1 MKFLFDFL
9 PIILFF
15 IAFRVA
21 DGHADSAARFATDHF
36 GFMVSGGVVGPE
48 EAPVLIAT
56 VVVVT
61 ATVVQIALFL
71 VSRRKV
77 DAMLWITFAIVTI
90 LGGATVWFHNPTFI
104 KWKPSALYW
113 ATGIVFWLS
122 DALFHKNLLKS
133 AIGEQL
139 EMPEAI
145 WRRLNL
151 AWIVFFAAMGF
162 VNLYVAY
169 NYSTS
174 TWATFKVFGLTGF
187 MFLFMLLQGLAVA
200 RHVRIVDEPVVALAP
215 DDRPVAREERA

>member
-21 DGHADSAARFATDHF
+21 DGHADAAARFATDHL
-36 GFMVSGGVVGPE
+36 GFMVSGGTVGPA
-48 EAPVLIAT
+48 EAPVLLAT
-56 VVVVT
+56 VVVIA

-71 VSRRKV
+71 VGRRKI
-77 DAMLWITFAIVTI
+77 DTMLWVTFAVVTV
-90 LGGATVWFHNPTFI
+90 LGGATIWFHNPTFI
-104 KWKPSALYW
+104 KWKPSVLYW

-122 DALFHKNLLKS
+122 QSLFQRNLLKS
-133 AIGEQL
+133 FLGDQL
-139 EMPEAI
+139 DMPQAI
-145 WRRLNL
+145 WRKLNL
-151 AWIVFFAAMGF
+151 AWIGFFTAMGF

-187 MFLFMLLQGLAVA
+187 MFLFMLAQGVAVA
-200 RHVRIVDEPVVALAP
+200 RHIRLVDDSEPALAP
-215 DDRPVAREERA
+215 AESRAPRKESA